1 MKRYYL
7 SPIVGTGQKDDPY
20 RALVANYRVNHSAI
34 IPIGFDGRP
43 TSTWALC
50 IVETNNHV
58 PLLTD
63 ASLSVLP
70 DFPADARLS
79 AMGIEARAQAENA
92 LQKFGI
98 STGLLDPSSK
108 SLRETIRSIGKL
120 LDPAFHEDSFDV
132 S

>member
-34 IPIGFDGRP
+34 IPTGFDGRP

-70 DFPADARLS
+70 DFPKDARMS
-79 AMGIEARAQAENA
+79 AMGMGAKNQAAAA
-92 LQKFGI
+92 LAKFNV
-98 STGLLDPSSK
+98 TVDLDPSSK
-108 SLRETIRSIGKL
+108 AYREVLRDVGRRLEPS
-120 LDPAFHEDSFDV
+120 FHEDEFDV
-132 S
+132 T